1 MSEAAADTTAPAND
15 APGRRGAA
23 WNLVANMAGHVTSM
37 AAGLFFTSYL
47 VKTLGIDGYALVPLA
62 TALSAFMG
70 PLTQA
75 LNAAAARDLTMAL
88 ARDDAEGASVAFNS
102 AMAGT
107 LVLTLAMGAFALPV
121 ALFPAWFFRIPD
133 GLEDSARGLLVMSV
147 LGYLLTTAASP
158 YEMATY
164 ARNRFDL
171 RSGIAVGGTLFRIAT
186 TFVAITTFG
195 ADPRHVGLGMLA
207 SAVFSAAMAW
217 FASQAM
223 LPGVGLRVA
232 HVSRAALRRF
242 LHTGTWTLV
251 LQIGTVLFLSVDV
264 VAVNRVIGPRE
275 SGYYALAI
283 TWTNVLFTLATI
295 MGGVFGPQILAAYA
309 RDDKD
314 AFVDQARRAVRAVAL
329 LIPLPIALVAGLST
343 SLFRVWQGPD
353 FVHLAP
359 LLAALTL
366 PLLLALPYN
375 PLNAVFMATDRMR
388 LPALTQLGAG
398 LAKLLLAYALM
409 AWTGLGM
416 YGMAV
421 AGMVLMVLRGTL
433 FTAGYAARLCD
444 RPGWTFLGEAVRG
457 CGLGGVAA
465 ALAWWSSA
473 RWAPSTWL
481 GLAAA
486 GLVVGVAYLALAWI
500 VFVTPEERSL
510 VRARLR
516 AFLARGSR

>member
-1 MSEAAADTTAPAND
+1 MSEAAGERPA
-15 APGRRGAA
+15 AATHVPVRRGAA

-37 AAGLFFTSYL
+37 AAGLFFTAYL
-47 VKTLGIDGYALVPLA
+47 VRTLGIDGYALVPLA

-107 LVLTLAMGAFALPV
+107 LVLTLSMAALALPV

-133 GLEDSARGLLVMSV
+133 GLEDSARALLVMSV
-147 LGYLLTTAASP
+147 VGYLLTTAASP

-217 FASQAM
+217 LASRAM

-232 HVSRAALRRF
+232 HVSPAALRRF
-242 LHTGTWTLV
+242 LRTGTWTLV
-251 LQIGTVLFLSVDV
+251 LQLGTVLFLSVDV
-264 VAVNRVIGPRE
+264 VAVNRVIGPRAA
-275 SGYYALAI
+275 GYYALAI

-295 MGGVFGPQILAAYA
+295 MGGVFGPSILAAHA
-309 RDDKD
+309 REDAD
-314 AFVDQARRAVRAVAL
+314 AFVDQSRRAVRAVAL
-329 LIPLPIALVAGLST
+329 LIPLPIALVAGLSS
-343 SLFRVWQGPD
+343 SLFRVWQGPE

-366 PLLLALPYN
+366 PLLLSLPYN
-375 PLNAVFMATDRMR
+375 PLNAVFMARDRMR

-416 YGMAV
+416 YGVAV

-444 RPGWTFLGEAVRG
+444 RPTWTFLGEAVRG
-457 CGLGGVAA
+457 CGLGGASA
-465 ALAWWSSA
+465 ALAWWLSD
-473 RWAPSTWL
+473 RWEPASWV

-486 GLVVGVAYLALAWI
+486 GLLVSVAYLALAWI
-500 VFVTPEERSL
+500 LFLTPEERAL
-510 VRARLR
+510 ALARVRAV
-516 AFLARGSR
+516 LARGTA